1 MLLLCMFIRPH
12 LHGTCRWTARQ
23 VRRKGNRQPYV
34 VCNSIHETLCW
45 FLALRQAKLS
55 PQEANIMH
63 FMTLRSLTH
72 PVLHRVVWK
81 TSRTAPVSSTMQM
94 SGALP
99 CKSSSASICTPVD
112 LTGVQSSS
120 RSFPCT
126 TRSWCPPACN
136 EGWYSDVYTIRLDSL
151 AYGSTYFC
159 SSHLDRVNANGA
171 VVVIFGGVEDGVDS
185 MAHCGRQQRR
195 CPVLTGDCIAGLLIP
210 CRRPMLHSMHT

>member
-1 MLLLCMFIRPH
+1 MVSTTHCAASMSGTVSPFLTAFQVAAMLLLCMFIRPH

-151 AYGSTYFC
+151 HTVQLTFARPT
-159 SSHLDRVNANGA
+159 
-171 VVVIFGGVEDGVDS
+171 
-185 MAHCGRQQRR
+185 
-195 CPVLTGDCIAGLLIP
+195 LTG
-210 CRRPMLHSMHT
+210 